1 MSTLGGGGQAAE
13 ARATADNWQSPPF
26 NRWAFWHVKQILP
39 TLPIPRPTRPSRQL
53 ISAEAPDVANDVTVT
68 CVDGSVAT
76 VGHVM
81 TRTSTDAYIVM
92 HDGALV
98 AEWYAPEGAPDRTH
112 AVMSVTK
119 SVVGCVAAAL
129 VDRNLLDTDRPVTEY
144 VPELASGG
152 YAGATVR
159 HVLDMR
165 SGVRF
170 REDYLDPEAEV
181 RVLGR
186 LVGPV
191 PQPGAPS
198 PLGMYE
204 YLAGLSAEAPHG
216 RRFLY
221 RSAETDVLG
230 WVCERAAGKP
240 MAELISTLI
249 WQPLGAESDAEIMCD
264 GIGTAVHDGG
274 MCATAR
280 DLARFGQMLLDGGSV
295 PDEGTGRRS
304 VIGSRWL
311 REAWAVDADVRSAF
325 AASPAEM
332 SMPGGWY
339 RNQFWFRP
347 GPYGD
352 VLLCQGI
359 YGQMIHVTRRTRT
372 VCVKLS
378 SWPEPQNPGYLHDTL
393 RAFDAIAG
401 ALAGR
406 PSAGTNPRQ
415 PGVIAGS
422 SRHGTSDRSGK

>member
-1 MSTLGGGGQAAE
+1 MTAE
-13 ARATADNWQSPPF
+13 NWQLPPF
-26 NRWAFWHVKQILP
+26 NRWAYWHVREILP
-39 TLPIPRPTRPSRQL
+39 TLLIPRRRGSSREL
-53 ISAEAPDVANDVTVT
+53 IQANTPIVATDVTLT
-68 CVDGSVAT
+68 SVDGSAVTA
-76 VGHVM
+76 GQVM
-81 TRTSTDAYIVM
+81 TNTYTDAYVVLQ
-92 HDGALV
+92 DGALV

-112 AVMSVTK
+112 AVMSITK
-119 SVVGCVAAAL
+119 AVVGCVAAAL
-129 VDRNLLDTDRPVTEY
+129 VERNLLDTDVLVTEY
-144 VPELASGG
+144 VPELAVSG

-170 REDYLDPEAEV
+170 REDYLDPDAEV
-181 RVLGR
+181 RVLAR
-186 LVGPV
+186 WLS
-191 PQPGAPS
+191 QAS
-198 PLGMYE
+198 PPDQASPWGMYR
-204 YLAGLSAEAPHG
+204 YLIGLSVEAPHG
-216 RRFLY
+216 QRFLY

-240 MAELISTLI
+240 MAELMATLI
-249 WQPLGAESDAEIMCD
+249 WQPLGAEFDAEILCD
-264 GIGTAVHDGG
+264 GLGTAVHDGG

-295 PDEGTGRRS
+295 PDGRDGTRT

-311 REAWAVDADVRSAF
+311 RDAWAVDADARSVF
-325 AASPAEM
+325 IGSPAEV
-332 SMPGGWY
+332 SLPGGWY

-359 YGQMIHVTRRTRT
+359 YGQLVHVTRRTRT

-378 SWPEPQNPGYLHDTL
+378 SWPDPQNPGYLQDTL

-406 PSAGTNPRQ
+406 PSAGENPRQ
-415 PGVIAGS
+415 PGVIAGR
-422 SRHGTSDRSGK
+422 SRHGKSDRSGK

>member
-1 MSTLGGGGQAAE
+1 
-13 ARATADNWQSPPF
+13 
-26 NRWAFWHVKQILP
+26 
-39 TLPIPRPTRPSRQL
+39 
-53 ISAEAPDVANDVTVT
+53 
-68 CVDGSVAT
+68 
-76 VGHVM
+76 M
-81 TRTSTDAYIVM
+81 TYTYTDAYVVM
-92 HDGALV
+92 QDGALV

-112 AVMSVTK
+112 AVMSISK

-129 VDRNLLDTDRPVTEY
+129 VDRNLLDTDQPVTDY
-144 VPELASGG
+144 VPELAASG

-159 HVLDMR
+159 HLLDMR

-170 REDYLDPEAEV
+170 REDYLDPDSEA
-181 RVLGR
+181 RQLAR
-186 LVGPV
+186 WISAAP
-191 PQPGAPS
+191 PPGEASPS
-198 PLGMYE
+198 ELYR
-204 YLAGLSAEAPHG
+204 YLIGLSAEAPHG
-216 RRFLY
+216 QRFLY

-240 MAELISTLI
+240 MAELMSTLI
-249 WQPLGAESDAEIMCD
+249 WQPLGAEFDAEILCD
-264 GIGTAVHDGG
+264 GLRTAVHDGG

-280 DLARFGQMLLDGGSV
+280 DLARFGQMLLDGGAV
-295 PDEGTGRRS
+295 KDESDGTRT

-311 REAWAVDADVRSAF
+311 REAWAVDADARSVF
-325 AASPAEM
+325 IGSPAEV

-359 YGQMIHVTRRTRT
+359 YGQLVHVTRRTRT

-378 SWPEPQNPGYLHDTL
+378 SWPDPQNPGYNQDTL

-406 PSAGTNPRQ
+406 PSAAENPRQ
-415 PGVIAGS
+415 LGVIAGR
-422 SRHGTSDRSGK
+422 SRHGKSDRSGK

>member
-1 MSTLGGGGQAAE
+1 VTAE
-13 ARATADNWQSPPF
+13 NWQLPPF
-26 NRWAFWHVKQILP
+26 NRWAFWHVKEILP
-39 TLPIPRPTRPSRQL
+39 TLPIERRIGPAREL
-53 ISAEAPDVANDVTVT
+53 IPARVHTAATDVTLT
-68 CVDGSVAT
+68 SVAGADVT
-76 VGHVM
+76 AAQVM
-81 TRTSTDAYIVM
+81 TNTYTDAYVVM
-92 HDGALV
+92 QDGALV
-98 AEWYAPEGAPDRTH
+98 GEWYAPEGAPDRTH
-112 AVMSVTK
+112 AVLSITK

-129 VDRNLLDTDRPVTEY
+129 VDRNLLDTDLPVTEY
-144 VPELASGG
+144 VPELAASG

-170 REDYLDPEAEV
+170 REDYLDPEAEIA
-181 RVLGR
+181 VLAR
-186 LVGPV
+186 WIGPA
-191 PQPGAPS
+191 PPDQGSPGG
-198 PLGMYE
+198 LYR
-204 YLAGLSAEAPHG
+204 YLERLSAEAPHG
-216 RRFLY
+216 QRFLY

-240 MAELISTLI
+240 MAELMSTLI
-249 WQPLGAESDAEIMCD
+249 WQPLGAEFDAEIICD
-264 GIGTAVHDGG
+264 GLGTAVHDGG

-295 PDEGTGRRS
+295 PDEHDGKRT

-311 REAWAVDADVRSAF
+311 REAWAVDADARSVF
-325 AASPAEM
+325 VASPAEL

-359 YGQMIHVTRRTRT
+359 YGQLIHVTRRTRT

-378 SWPEPQNPGYLHDTL
+378 SWPDPQNPGYLQDTL

-406 PSAGTNPRQ
+406 PAAGQNPRQ
-415 PGVIAGS
+415 PGVIAGR
-422 SRHGTSDRSGK
+422 SRHGKSDRSGK